1 VSASV
6 PKYTVAVVVDRTFGE
21 RLDALA
27 RRVHVWVCATAENQQ
42 TASGYRAI
50 QQSFSPDS
58 GVTTFRVSD
67 SDSAE
72 AMLIRVLPDV
82 ELHHGRSSHTPP
94 WQALEVYG
102 VSATPRVRDSLAGL
116 GVSEFV
122 DTPEGFVCRRE
133 VAL

>member
-1 VSASV
+1 L
-6 PKYTVAVVVDRTFGE
+6 AVVVDRAFGE
-21 RLDALA
+21 RLGALA
-27 RRVHVWVCATAENQQ
+27 KRVHVWVCATAENQQ
-42 TASGYRAI
+42 IASSYRAT
-50 QQSFSPDS
+50 QQSFSLDL

-67 SDSAE
+67 SDSPE

-82 ELHHGRSSHTPP
+82 ELHHGRYSHTPP

-102 VSATPRVRDSLAGL
+102 VAATPRVRDSLAGL
-116 GVSEFV
+116 GVSEFA